1 MSSILDKEDVL
12 KAFSEGL
19 EAFATRTRRSQ
30 AELADTAGV
39 VQSNVSHWLR
49 ARTMPSLQV
58 AANLLAAGMAL
69 DEVFGKD
76 LAAKV
81 MARDRNSTTSGDGHE
96 DPAAV
101 VRSGLQALLDG
112 LR

>member
-1 MSSILDKEDVL
+1 MSSILNKEDIL
-12 KAFSEGL
+12 KHFSEGL
-19 EAFATRTRRSQ
+19 QEYSARTRRSQ
-30 AELADTAGV
+30 ADLAAAAGV
-39 VQSNVSHWLR
+39 VQSNVSHWLK

-58 AANLLAAGMAL
+58 AANLLSAGMTL
-69 DEVFGKD
+69 EEVFGKD
-76 LAAKV
+76 LAEKV
-81 MARDRNSTTSGDGHE
+81 MARDRNSTNSGDGHE